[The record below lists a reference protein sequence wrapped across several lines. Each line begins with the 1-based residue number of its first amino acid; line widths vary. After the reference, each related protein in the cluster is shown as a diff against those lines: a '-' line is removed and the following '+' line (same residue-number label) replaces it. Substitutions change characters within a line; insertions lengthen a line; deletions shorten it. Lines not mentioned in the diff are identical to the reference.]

1 MVSHAGTVWRAVFV
15 RVTDN
20 ECAADDKGR
29 LLPLLA
35 TKDTAVVFVEGRR
48 CGCG

>member
-1 MVSHAGTVWRAVFV
+1 MVSHAGAVWRAVFD

-29 LLPLLA
+29 LLPLA
-35 TKDTAVVFVEGRR
+35 TKDTAVGFVEGRR